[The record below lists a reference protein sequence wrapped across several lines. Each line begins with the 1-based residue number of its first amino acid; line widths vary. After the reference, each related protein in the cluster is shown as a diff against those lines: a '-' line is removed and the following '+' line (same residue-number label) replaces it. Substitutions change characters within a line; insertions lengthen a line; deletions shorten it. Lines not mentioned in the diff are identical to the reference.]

1 MDHRQKP
8 LKKMG
13 FGGFL
18 YFFLILM
25 LLSAGCENGGNT
37 APETSGEGLAHL
49 ESLCDSVVEQTS
61 VPGIIAGYWSDSSQ
75 TVWEYATGFAD
86 LVEETPMETGM
97 YFRIASITKTMVNT
111 VLFQLIDEGLL
122 SMDDTLSQF
131 RPDIPRSHSITL
143 LMLSDMTSGIADYS
157 THPRFMQMTL
167 ADPLRVW
174 HPDSLIALGTSLT
187 PLSEPGETWYYSNTN
202 TIILGRIIE
211 QITEKTLSEE
221 LNNRIFEPCG
231 LLHTSFPESGND
243 MPKPHP
249 KGYYTGEAGFPVDWS
264 ESYDI
269 SVAWAA
275 GAVISTLQDLREY
288 AVCLTAGNL
297 ISAES
302 HAFRLEHEV
311 PTTIEGGY
319 YGPGILRYESWYGHL
334 GGLPGFTSVMLRN
347 PQTAETII
355 IFYNAQL
362 TNHQPADLAKKMI
375 NYLSKSPLAGSSP
388 D

>member
-1 MDHRQKP
+1 MPKRM
-8 LKKMG
+8 LW
-13 FGGFL
+13 
-18 YFFLILM
+18 YFIFLIIVFGT
-25 LLSAGCENGGNT
+25 GCEEGGNT
-37 APETSGEGLAHL
+37 APETSGEETNYF
-49 ESLCDSVVEQTS
+49 ESLCDSVVDQTP

-75 TVWEYATGFAD
+75 TAWEYATGFAD
-86 LVEETPMETGM
+86 LMEGKPMETDM

-122 SMDDTLSQF
+122 SMEDTLSQF
-131 RPDIPRSHSITL
+131 RPDIPHSNSITL

-157 THPRFMQMTL
+157 THPHFMQMAL
-167 ADPLRVW
+167 ADPLHIW

-187 PLSEPGETWYYSNTN
+187 PLSEPGENWHYSNTN

-211 QITEKTLSEE
+211 QITGKSLADE
-221 LNNRIFEPCG
+221 LNDRIFEPCG
-231 LLHTSFPESGND
+231 LFHTTFPETGND
-243 MPKPHP
+243 MPEPHP
-249 KGYYTGEAGFPVDWS
+249 KGYYAGDIGYPVDWS

-275 GAVISTLQDLREY
+275 GAVISTLRDLREY
-288 AVCLTAGNL
+288 AVFLTDGSL
-297 ISAES
+297 MSAES
-302 HAFRLEHEV
+302 HAFRLQHEV

-347 PQTAETII
+347 PMTTETVI

-362 TNHQPADLAKKMI
+362 NDHQPADLAKKMI
-375 NYLSKSPLAGSSP
+375 DYLSRSIHAGSRT

>member
-1 MDHRQKP
+1 MNNRNTS
-8 LKKMG
+8 LKKIW
-13 FGGFL
+13 FRGFL
-18 YFFLILM
+18 YIFLILI

-37 APETSGEGLAHL
+37 APETSGEGLAYL
-49 ESLCDSVVEQTS
+49 ESLCDSVAEQTP

-75 TVWEYATGFAD
+75 TAWEYATGFAD
-86 LVEETPMETGM
+86 LVEETPMETDM

-111 VLFQLIDEGLL
+111 VLFQLIDDGLL
-122 SMDDTLSQF
+122 SMGDTLSQF

-157 THPRFMQMTL
+157 THPRFMEMTL
-167 ADPLRVW
+167 VDPLHVW
-174 HPDSLIALGTSLT
+174 PPDSLIALGTSLT
-187 PLSEPGETWYYSNTN
+187 PLSEPGETWHYSNTN
-202 TIILGRIIE
+202 TVILGRIIE
-211 QITEKTLSEE
+211 QMTGRTLSEE

-231 LLHTSFPESGND
+231 LFHTSFPESGND
-243 MPKPHP
+243 MPEPHP
-249 KGYYTGEAGFPVDWS
+249 KGYYIGEAWLPFDWS

-275 GAVISTLQDLREY
+275 GAVISTLQDLRVY
-288 AVCLTAGNL
+288 AACLTDGAL
-297 ISAES
+297 LSTES
-302 HAFRLEHEV
+302 HTFRMSHEV

-375 NYLSKSPLAGSSP
+375 DYLSKSPLAGSSP